1 MLVCVHL
8 RDDLV
13 FSGPASPSLNLET
26 KDVPALSSVSS
37 QVQLVVNQT
46 LYLDEAKR
54 YSGVLIERYKMF
66 LSTAQRFASPILG
79 KRILDIQD
87 RVSLWQKK
95 TLVSS
100 AKDSLTFYNPVLFA
114 SPTHRRVYWP
124 PL

>member
-13 FSGPASPSLNLET
+13 FSRQASPPLNLET
-26 KDVPALSSVSS
+26 KDVPAFSSVSS

-54 YSGVLIERYKMF
+54 YSDVLIERYKMF

-79 KRILDIQD
+79 KRLLDIQD
-87 RVSLWQKK
+87 RVSL
-95 TLVSS
+95 
-100 AKDSLTFYNPVLFA
+100 
-114 SPTHRRVYWP
+114 
-124 PL
+124 